1 MSELKK
7 IGAVLRDRR
16 AARGLTV
23 REAATE
29 VGLSYSMLAQ
39 IERGQNTT
47 IKRVEEL
54 CAFYG
59 LRFTTA
65 IEPADVP
72 TSLVDLSALSPEGRE
87 IVVRLAEVMPTLT
100 ADQLS
105 ALTNVLALVRRHG
118 SEQE

>member
-7 IGAVLRDRR
+7 IGAMLRDRR

-29 VGLSYSMLAQ
+29 AGLSYSMLAQ

-54 CAFYG
+54 CEFYG

-65 IEPADVP
+65 IEPAETP
-72 TSLVDLSALSPEGRE
+72 TSLLDVSGLSPEGRE

-100 ADQLS
+100 PDQLS
-105 ALTNVLALVRRHG
+105 ALTNLLALVRREG
-118 SEQE
+118 AESD